1 MDIELKSRFENLLLD
16 TDIEGMKELLM
27 WLDLTDF
34 YTAPAS
40 TKYHGSF
47 EGGLL
52 VHSLNVYDSL
62 KQIVLNLHNKT
73 FVGNWYGKSD
83 LIVSALLHDI
93 CKADCYEIDYKNY
106 KERDFDKSQTEP
118 RDIKKDSNGVF
129 VWKEKP
135 FYVFNDKFPFGH
147 GEKSV
152 YLANQFITLS
162 EHQAMA
168 IRYHMGAFMPE
179 DVKNISTVFT
189 NYPLALYLHM
199 ADMYSTY
206 RLEV

>member
-1 MDIELKSRFENLLLD
+1 MNIELKSSFENLLLG
-16 TDIEGMKELLM
+16 TNIEGMKELLM

-52 VHSLNVYDSL
+52 LHSLNVYGSL
-62 KQIVLNLHNKT
+62 RRIMSLHDDRISDYMYT
-73 FVGNWYGKSD
+73 ESD

-106 KERDFDKSQTEP
+106 KERNFDSSEVDK
-118 RDIKKDSNGVF
+118 RDIKKDSISEF
-129 VWKEKP
+129 VWKEKS

-152 YLANQFITLS
+152 FLANQFITLS

-179 DVKNISTVFT
+179 DVKNISAVFT

>member
-1 MDIELKSRFENLLLD
+1 MNIELKSRFENLLLS

-27 WLDLTDF
+27 WLEMTDF

-62 KQIVLNLHNKT
+62 RRIVSLHEYAISECMYT
-73 FVGNWYGKSD
+73 ESD
-83 LIVSALLHDI
+83 LIISSLLHDI

-106 KERDFDKSQTEP
+106 KERNFDNSEIDK
-118 RDIKKDSNGVF
+118 RDIKKDSIGQF
-129 VWKEKP
+129 IWKEKA

-152 YLANQFITLS
+152 FLANQFITLS

-168 IRYHMGAFMPE
+168 IRYHMGAFIPE

-206 RLEV
+206 RMEV